1 MTQKVM
7 PLHLTSDF
15 QVFLPIKMG
24 GNLLHFDFCVYV
36 NVPSTSAYLLQGL
49 IFEPVGDYVVFMLLI
64 KENDQKLI
72 EMRPKAS

>member
-1 MTQKVM
+1 
-7 PLHLTSDF
+7 
-15 QVFLPIKMG
+15 MG
-24 GNLLHFDFCVYV
+24 GNLLYFNYFCVYV

-64 KENDQKLI
+64 NENDQKLI